1 MPGSAAES
9 GNVPTESRNAPT
21 PPVPMENKPGTPG
34 FVAELAVKLDAVIEE
49 RGNLFA
55 ERNDFHI
62 PYPGKGE
69 KAKSN
74 VMKNLENRRKEDAL
88 DLKEG
93 ALTLLWRQHQHL
105 VENTEEPDLGLG
117 PAPENTPT
125 AQVEG

>member
-1 MPGSAAES
+1 MPGSAGS
-9 GNVPTESRNAPT
+9 GNEPTESRNAPT
-21 PPVPMENKPGTPG
+21 PPVSMENKPGTPG
-34 FVAELAVKLDAVIEE
+34 FVTELASKLDSVIEE

-55 ERNDFHI
+55 ERHSFHV

-74 VMKNLENRRKEDAL
+74 VMKDLENRRKEDAL

-93 ALTLLWRQHQHL
+93 ALTLLWRQHRHL

-125 AQVEG
+125 AQVEE